1 MIFRFVIIS
10 DEVEDFRRDIRIDAS
25 ATFERFHDLI
35 LESVGY
41 TKGELTRFFVTD
53 KSWRPKEEIL
63 LVDMGMGRS
72 EKEYYLMSQT
82 HLDDLLEEEGDRLL
96 FNFDMLGDRYFFI
109 ELREVVL
116 GENLKKAEVIRSRG
130 EAPKQLSDVE
140 ELLTA
145 EVTKAPIEAKATVGK
160 MEEEDVADF
169 DNDSFDLEDIDVE
182 GFEMSQEDPLEV

>member
-41 TKGELTRFFVTD
+41 AKGEMTRFFVTD

-116 GENLKKAEVIRSRG
+116 GENLKKAEVIRSKG

-169 DNDSFDLEDIDVE
+169 DSDSFDLEDIDVE